1 MKEKICMFLKLCV
14 GKFSTIE
21 SSCIQFQIDCF
32 GCWPLLYVL
41 LVISPTAIEFLL
53 KGSVF
58 GRHDDSI
65 LQCWKTKCTCRPFTS
80 EGFAYQHSILRC
92 FCGFNRNFV
101 AFFMIRGFQFPVF
114 EIEVWGAC
122 MHTNACASDRN
133 VEKGMACS
141 ISIWCGFYKI
151 GFQTDFKNPRFY
163 KLVTHWTSVTSSREQ
178 QRTPVY
184 CLFSFQQWKNIRDI
198 FSRKANEIV
207 YFLSNNERTSVTSS
221 REQQTN
227 PCVFSIFFP
236 TMKENQVIALLL
248 EQWRINRNTWIWIK
262 LCWMT
267 WGHLTAKFSKKPWKH
282 QAGSTGLL

>member
-1 MKEKICMFLKLCV
+1 MMDSF
-14 GKFSTIE
+14 
-21 SSCIQFQIDCF
+21 
-32 GCWPLLYVL
+32 
-41 LVISPTAIEFLL
+41 IS
-53 KGSVF
+53 
-58 GRHDDSI
+58 
-65 LQCWKTKCTCRPFTS
+65 CWKSKKDVCRPFTS

-184 CLFSFQQWKNIRDI
+184 CLFSFQQWKNPWHLLAKSKRNCLFSFQQWKNIRDI
-198 FSRKANEIV
+198 FSRTANEPVCIF
-207 YFLSNNERTSVTSS
+207 YFLSNNERKSGNSSATRTMENQSQHMDLDQTLLDDMRTLDCEVLQETLKASS
-221 REQQTN
+221 RQYRFT
-227 PCVFSIFFP
+227 V
-236 TMKENQVIALLL
+236 M
-248 EQWRINRNTWIWIK
+248 WRK
-262 LCWMT
+262 
-267 WGHLTAKFSKKPWKH
+267 
-282 QAGSTGLL
+282 